1 MTVVVTGGMRRL
13 GKVIAEHLRGV
24 GWRVITTSHRA
35 DAGADI
41 VADLSE
47 EMGAARLYAAALKLN
62 GGNPPDALVN
72 NAALFT
78 GDEAAIRMVNFVS
91 PQKLTML
98 MAGRETGGR
107 GRPPLPSRGVVVNV
121 LDSVVQVES
130 PSPRKD
136 DNFDSYL
143 ESKRALAEDTV
154 KAAAMFADTLR
165 VNGVAPGPVLPPEGV
180 HVKAA
185 ATPLGRPTPESVAA
199 AVAFLLAAPFT
210 TGCILPV
217 DGGAQI

>member
-13 GKVIAEHLRGV
+13 GKVIAERLKDD

-41 VADLSE
+41 VADLSQ

-78 GDEAAIRMVNFVS
+78 GASRAAIRMVNFVS

-98 MAGRETGGR
+98 MAGRETGR
-107 GRPPLPSRGVVVNV
+107 GAVVNV
-121 LDSVVQVES
+121 LDSIVQVES

-136 DNFDSYL
+136 DNFNSYC

-165 VNGVAPGPVLPPEGV
+165 VNGVAPGPVLPPESV

-185 ATPLGRPTPESVAA
+185 ETPLGRPTPEAVAE
-199 AVAFLLAAPFT
+199 AVAFLLTAPFT

>member
-1 MTVVVTGGMRRL
+1 
-13 GKVIAEHLRGV
+13 
-24 GWRVITTSHRA
+24 
-35 DAGADI
+35 
-41 VADLSE
+41 VADLSQ

-78 GDEAAIRMVNFVS
+78 GEPAAIRMVNFVS

-121 LDSVVQVES
+121 LDGEVRWREKVEVDKGCY
-130 PSPRKD
+130 PSTVNLNLQPQPYID
-136 DNFDSYL
+136 
-143 ESKRALAEDTV
+143 SKRALMEDTV
-154 KAAAMFADTLR
+154 KAAAMFVDTLR

-185 ATPLGRPTPESVAA
+185 ETPLGRPTPEAVAA
-199 AVAFLLAAPFT
+199 AVAFLLSAPFT
-210 TGCILPV
+210 TGCILPI
-217 DGGAQI
+217 DGGAYL